1 MSHIF
6 DRSVTGESVSI
17 TFSSTLENIDRTCD
31 EVTGFLEQ
39 SFKEMAEHFFAINL
53 VMREALTNAVRHGN
67 CLDPG
72 KRVKFFLEIDQHR
85 SIRMVIEDQGDG
97 FDWQRVRRRP
107 PDDSEDH
114 GRGLVIMTAYF
125 SSCGYNRKGNR
136 LILEKKLSPV
146 I

>member
-1 MSHIF
+1 MSYIF
-6 DRSVTGESVSI
+6 DRFVTEASVTV

-31 EVTGFLEQ
+31 EVTGFLKQ
-39 SFKEMAEHFFAINL
+39 GFKEMEEHLFAINL

-67 CLDPG
+67 RLDPG
-72 KRVKFFLEIDQHR
+72 KQVNFLLEIDQDS

-97 FDWQRVRRRP
+97 FDWQRARQRP
-107 PDDSEDH
+107 PNEDDDH

-136 LILEKKLSPV
+136 LILEKRLSPL